1 MMIGGLCASIQSEL
15 DALFARFKGSIGR
28 MRCVSAQAFSK
39 ARQGFSATLF
49 RNANDRLLE
58 AAQDLFAR
66 HAWNGLRP
74 IAADGSRLIVSTRAG
89 RALKAEH
96 FAFAL
101 YVPGAELTLHAS
113 LHPADGCERQMLFEA
128 LDLLQP
134 GRDLLVLDRGYPA
147 VWLAALLVQR
157 GIDFC
162 MRIDGT
168 NWGVVKRFLRSG
180 KNEAV
185 VTLPQPPADKCR
197 LYEVQRRPTQARLIR
212 QTTPNGKVHVL
223 LTSLLDTRRFPLRDF
238 GDLYHRRWRIEEAFK
253 RLKHRLNLEAVT
265 GLNYLAL
272 QQDFHAK
279 VLADNL
285 CSLLATEHLADD
297 GTDEPPRVHNRAY
310 AIGALGAILAGC
322 LLGNP
327 HCRAALPEVLHAISR
342 TRRRVTPGRSYPR
355 TFRHKP
361 HRHACYRPVRA

>member
-1 MMIGGLCASIQSEL
+1 MLNILGEFLSDPTLPDQFRLRPSAFTRQRTLTLPTLAAMMIGGLCASIQSEL

-28 MRCVSAQAFSK
+28 LRCVSAQAFSK

-49 RNANDRLLE
+49 RDANDRLLE

-101 YVPGAELTLHAS
+101 YAPGAELTLHAS

-162 MRIDGT
+162 MRIDGA
-168 NWGVVKRFLRSG
+168 NWRVVKRFLRSG

-185 VTLPQPPADKCR
+185 VTLGQPPADKCQI
-197 LYEVQRRPTQARLIR
+197 YGVQRRPTQARLIR
-212 QTTPNGKVHVL
+212 QITPNGKVHVL
-223 LTSLLDTRRFPLRDF
+223 LTSLLTASPIWERLLPRSVCSDSRKCAAGLISARRSR
-238 GDLYHRRWRIEEAFK
+238 GRWR
-253 RLKHRLNLEAVT
+253 RSLT
-265 GLNYLAL
+265 GG
-272 QQDFHAK
+272 
-279 VLADNL
+279 
-285 CSLLATEHLADD
+285 CSPA
-297 GTDEPPRVHNRAY
+297 G
-310 AIGALGAILAGC
+310 ILDCCG
-322 LLGNP
+322 
-327 HCRAALPEVLHAISR
+327 I
-342 TRRRVTPGRSYPR
+342 Y
-355 TFRHKP
+355 
-361 HRHACYRPVRA
+361 RHASRRYGQGEQKTQLQGADKWQTWRGADAPVRQMHGQ

>member
-49 RNANDRLLE
+49 RDANDRLLK

-162 MRIDGT
+162 MRI
-168 NWGVVKRFLRSG
+168 
-180 KNEAV
+180 
-185 VTLPQPPADKCR
+185 
-197 LYEVQRRPTQARLIR
+197 
-212 QTTPNGKVHVL
+212 
-223 LTSLLDTRRFPLRDF
+223 
-238 GDLYHRRWRIEEAFK
+238 EEAFK

-285 CSLLATEHLADD
+285 CGLLAAEHLADD
-297 GTDEPPRVHNRAY
+297 GADEPPRVHNRAY

-327 HCRAALPEVLHAISR
+327 YCRAAPPEVLHAISR